1 LLLPKKDNM
10 KLLVITQK
18 YDVNDSNLGV
28 FIDWWNKLAEK
39 LEKIYILAL
48 QKRSEPTKANMEVLS
63 MGKERGIGFLGKVFG
78 FYHIKN
84 KFITNA

>member
-1 LLLPKKDNM
+1 M
-10 KLLVITQK
+10 KLLIITQK
-18 YDVNDSNLGV
+18 YDFNDSNLGV

-39 LEKIYILAL
+39 VEKIYVLAL
-48 QKRSEPTKANMEVLS
+48 EKRSEPIRTNMEVLS

>member
-1 LLLPKKDNM
+1 
-10 KLLVITQK
+10 
-18 YDVNDSNLGV
+18 
-28 FIDWWNKLAEK
+28 
-39 LEKIYILAL
+39 
-48 QKRSEPTKANMEVLS
+48 MEVLS